1 MIKKSILLLA
11 LSLGLS
17 SCKKDSNDKPLS
29 AEALQESLIN
39 TDAEETILE
48 KVLLLN
54 QGKTILID
62 VWASW
67 CPDCINGLPKL
78 KQLQKDFPN
87 VSYVF
92 LSYDKSLESWKEG
105 IYKYDIEGE
114 HYLLQSNW
122 KGGGFR
128 AAADIDWIPRYI
140 LLDKTGKVVI
150 YRAIEA
156 DDPELITA
164 LKKLES

>member
-1 MIKKSILLLA
+1 MLKKTIVLLA

-17 SCKKDSNDKPLS
+17 ACKKDQSKPLS
-29 AEALQESLIN
+29 AEALQESLVN
-39 TDAEETILE
+39 TDAEETVLE
-48 KVLLLN
+48 KVLLMN

-67 CPDCINGLPKL
+67 CPDCINGMPKL
-78 KQLQKDFPN
+78 KKLQEDFPN
-87 VSYVF
+87 VSYIF

-105 IYKYDIEGE
+105 IYKHNVVGQ

-128 AAADIDWIPRYI
+128 TAADIDWIPRYI

-164 LKKLES
+164 LKNLES

>member
-1 MIKKSILLLA
+1 MLKKTVVLLA

-17 SCKKDSNDKPLS
+17 ACKKDQSKPLS
-29 AEALQESLIN
+29 AEALQESLVN

-48 KVLLLN
+48 KVLLMN

-67 CPDCINGLPKL
+67 CPDCINGMPKL
-78 KQLQKDFPN
+78 KKLQEDFPN

-105 IYKYDIEGE
+105 IYKHNVEGQ

-128 AAADIDWIPRYI
+128 EAADIDWIPRYI

-164 LKKLES
+164 LKNLES